1 MKKLLV
7 VGAVSLMLAL
17 TGCGDQNTA
26 PAPQPIS
33 QDGKGQPGPVGPD
46 GQVGP
51 DTQCGFGEEL
61 EQELDGT
68 WECDDDDH
76 KKKPTTAVKPPA
88 VKQAPKPPAAKPA
101 APKPAAPKPAAPKP
115 ATKK

>member
-17 TGCGDQNTA
+17 TGCGAQNTA

-76 KKKPTTAVKPPA
+76 KKKSTPKVTTAPR
-88 VKQAPKPPAAKPA
+88 PKVV
-101 APKPAAPKPAAPKP
+101 PKPAAPKPAAPKP
-115 ATKK
+115 APKPATRK